1 MKPTG
6 TMVKPIF
13 QDKLLITISE
23 ACQEMDD
30 ATHNV
35 QSWGSYVV
43 SLLDCLEFHA
53 MANDRSYPEQYE
65 LMLNDLKNQIAARL
79 KNGSW

>member
-6 TMVKPIF
+6 TMVKTIF
-13 QDKLLITISE
+13 QDKLLMSINE

-35 QSWGSYVV
+35 QAWSVYVAY
-43 SLLDCLEFHA
+43 LLDCLEFHA
-53 MANDRSYPEQYE
+53 MANDRSHPEQYE
-65 LMLNDLKNQIAARL
+65 LMLSDLKNQIAARL